1 MLEVTIFL
9 DEDDR
14 YNNEPLHEYIMKY
27 LLHHHVK
34 GATVFSAIGGYGEK
48 RHLHYPRKLGAS
60 DEGPLMIL
68 FIDEDEKINSVLPHL
83 KEAVAEGMIVFKKVE
98 RA

>member
-14 YNNEPLHEYIMKY
+14 FGNEPLHEYIMKY
-27 LLHHHVK
+27 LLHHHIR
-34 GATVFSAIGGYGEK
+34 GATVFSAYGGYGAK

-68 FIDEDEKINSVLPHL
+68 FIDDEERVKSILPHL
-83 KEAVAEGMIVFKKVE
+83 KEIVAEGLVAYRKVE
-98 RA
+98 LA